1 MSSPV
6 IEEARFNAFDR
17 DFSSPLANAPAWIA
31 LLFCS
36 LFLFLTVSL
45 HYPSLVAFVVSL
57 LVCIGWGLVGTVS
70 PNRSSLPVC
79 AALLLLCT
87 LFALQV
93 HRQTNAPEA
102 FPGTIHSTGEV
113 LTIREWGFRT
123 LALVRLR
130 EEEGGKFLLSFEK
143 ERPELKPG
151 DLLSFSGKT
160 APFERPETGVGFDEF
175 LYWKAKGGLAKI
187 ANPKAEKIGVVH
199 SPAYLRHRMTE
210 RIRAT
215 LPQQTAGYVMAVTT
229 GERDSRLES
238 LHRSVGTS
246 HLLAVSGFHVG
257 IVFLLGWTLFKRFR
271 PRLVLISILIWAYTI
286 LTGAAPSAMRAA
298 FMLQLVIAGRLAGRA
313 GNSFNTAS
321 AAGCLLL
328 LYNPW
333 LFWDIG
339 WRLSMLAI
347 LSVTS
352 IVAADYNNRTK
363 AILASPLVWL
373 ATAVQAAWTFDRVP
387 LAGLVIN
394 FLAIPAFTFLFPIAL
409 GCSLPS
415 LLGMPG
421 GYIFV
426 AIPEILFSMWERLSS
441 NILYLCP
448 RDVSFSRGLLFCALA
463 TVTFFFARASG
474 FQTNRAI
481 LASVLVLFSAASA
494 IFFV

>member
-1 MSSPV
+1 M
-6 IEEARFNAFDR
+6 
-17 DFSSPLANAPAWIA
+17 
-31 LLFCS
+31 
-36 LFLFLTVSL
+36 
-45 HYPSLVAFVVSL
+45 
-57 LVCIGWGLVGTVS
+57 
-70 PNRSSLPVC
+70 C
-79 AALLLLCT
+79 AVLLLIFT
-87 LFALQV
+87 LSALQL
-93 HRQTNAPEA
+93 HRQTNAPET
-102 FPGTIHSTGEV
+102 FPNTIHSTGEV

-123 LALVRLR
+123 LALVRLHEKR
-130 EEEGGKFLLSFEK
+130 DEKFLLSFEK
-143 ERPELKPG
+143 ERPELEPG
-151 DLLSFSGKT
+151 DLLSFSGKV
-160 APFERPETGVGFDEF
+160 APFEHPETGIGFDEF
-175 LYWKAKGGLAKI
+175 LYWKAKGGIAKI
-187 ANPKAEKIGVVH
+187 VNPKAHKVGVVH
-199 SPAYLRHRMTE
+199 STAYLRHQLTK
-210 RIRAT
+210 RIEAT
-215 LPQQTAGYVMAVTT
+215 LPRQTAGYIMAVTT
-229 GERDSRLES
+229 GERDARLES

-271 PRLVLISILIWAYTI
+271 CRLFLISVLIWAYTI

-313 GNSFNTAS
+313 GNAFNTAS

-328 LYNPW
+328 LHNPW

-352 IVAADYNNRTK
+352 VTVADYNKRMK

-387 LAGLVIN
+387 LAGLMIN

-409 GCSLPS
+409 LCSLPS
-415 LLGMPG
+415 LLDIPG
-421 GYIFV
+421 GYVFV

-448 RDVSFSRGLLFCALA
+448 RDVFFSRGLLFCALA
-463 TVTFFFARASG
+463 ILTFFFARASG
-474 FQTNRAI
+474 FPKKRAI
-481 LASVLVLFSAASA
+481 LASVLIFFSAVAA